1 MKLVGM
7 IEYAI
12 FAQGASR
19 IVGGKVRD
27 LQMVQL
33 VVDLWSFGGG
43 RGNTLSQLQMCLILS

>member
-12 FAQGASR
+12 FAPGASR